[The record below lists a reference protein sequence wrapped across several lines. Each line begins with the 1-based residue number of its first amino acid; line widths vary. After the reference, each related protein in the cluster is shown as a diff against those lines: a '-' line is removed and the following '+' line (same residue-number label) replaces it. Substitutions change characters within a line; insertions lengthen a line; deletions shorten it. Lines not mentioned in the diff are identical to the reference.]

1 MSKHEI
7 TYVEENIDG
16 KTELVKIE
24 WIIDPKPIQRKKE
37 HPSKKL
43 KQFHPEKSA
52 DCTD

>member
-24 WIIDPKPIQRKKE
+24 WIIDPKPIQRKR
-37 HPSKKL
+37 SIL
-43 KQFHPEKSA
+43 QQFHPEKSA